1 MPKVSRLGHFGLRV
15 KSLDRCLPFYR
26 DVLGLE
32 VTAESKGDRCSFLS
46 SRPDEEHHELLIS
59 ERPDA
64 KKNISQISFRVDSLK
79 ELKDFFRFLQERDIP
94 IDRVRTHGHSISIY
108 CFDPE
113 ENVIEIYWPTG
124 LDVTGPIAK
133 PVELGLSEEEILKAH
148 LV

>member
-32 VTAESKGDRCSFLS
+32 VTAESKRDRCSFLS

-59 ERPDA
+59 ERPEA
-64 KKNISQISFRVDSLK
+64 KKNISQISFRVESLN
-79 ELKDFFRFLQERDIP
+79 ELKDFYRFLQERDIP

-108 CFDPE
+108 CYDPE
-113 ENVIEIYWPTG
+113 ENLIEIYWPTG
-124 LDVTGPIAK
+124 RDVPAPLGK
-133 PVELGLSEEEILKAH
+133 PVDLNLSEEEIIKSH
-148 LV
+148 LA